1 VDALTEAPM
10 SLGERFRAAR
20 EERGLSLSDVAEQI
34 RIRSVYLAAIEE
46 ENWSAIGA
54 PVYIRGFIRTYAR
67 FLGLDSAE
75 AVSQFNDQMGAP
87 VASGGAASAPQHSSV
102 GMGVG
107 TAENRGLSPLIWIA
121 SLVALALIAF
131 VVYLYLTP
139 PKTTP
144 IAGGTAA
151 TQAPGVP
158 AAGETTA
165 PGSEAT
171 GSPGPSPSPTPI
183 PSKETLAIH
192 LTEPSW
198 LRVTVDGSVSAEGT
212 FPAGT
217 NKTFHG
223 KAALLRVGN
232 AGGVEVTVD
241 GKPLGKL
248 GATGDVVEKSY
259 TL

>member
-1 VDALTEAPM
+1 M

-75 AVSQFNDQMGAP
+75 AVSRFNDEMGGP
-87 VASGGAASAPQHSSV
+87 VAGAQTAPAGSRAGGIAIAPS
-102 GMGVG
+102 
-107 TAENRGLSPLIWIA
+107 ENRGLSPLIWIA

-131 VVYLYLTP
+131 VVYLYFSP
-139 PKTTP
+139 PKGGGPTM
-144 IAGGTAA
+144 AGGAVA

-158 AAGETTA
+158 AAGETSA
-165 PGSEAT
+165 PGSQAA
-171 GSPGPSPSPTPI
+171 SPSPAASPTPLV
-183 PSKETLAIH
+183 SKETLAIH
-192 LTEPSW
+192 LTDASW
-198 LRVTVDGSVSAEGT
+198 LRVTVDGNVRVEGT

-217 NKTFHG
+217 NKSFHG

>member
-1 VDALTEAPM
+1 M

-34 RIRSVYLAAIEE
+34 RIRSVYLAAIED

-75 AVSQFNDQMGAP
+75 AVSQFNEAMGAP
-87 VASGGAASAPQHSSV
+87 AAGGDASSQTQRSSV
-102 GMGVG
+102 GLGVG
-107 TAENRGLSPLIWIA
+107 TSENRGLSPLIWIA
-121 SLVALALIAF
+121 SLVALALVAF
-131 VVYLYLTP
+131 VVYLYFTP
-139 PKTTP
+139 PKGGSTP
-144 IAGGTAA
+144 VAGGPAA
-151 TQAPGVP
+151 TGAPGVP
-158 AAGETTA
+158 AAGETSA
-165 PGSEAT
+165 ASSEAS
-171 GSPGPSPSPTPI
+171 GSPLPSATPTII

-192 LTEPSW
+192 LTESSW
-198 LRVTVDGSVSAEGT
+198 VRVTVDGTVSAEGT

-223 KAALLRVGN
+223 KVALLRVGN
-232 AGGVEVTVD
+232 AGGVEVTVN
-241 GKPLGKL
+241 GKPLGRL